1 MRCGKN
7 HDHATVQEVRDC
19 YAQRDGGTYFRNADK
34 AAETAAIQTAE
45 REEAE
50 RVAAYKMRRDQHLAQ
65 RYPANHGTGTRYSGN
80 PDRRHPGCHNGL
92 NPGGYALPSRTGHN
106 DLDFYWV
113 DIPREGKWANWAFAK
128 RIIGGH
134 SPIIMRKAE
143 QIMILS
149 TLVALKPD
157 ARSAA
162 QARYGIELGECYH
175 CHRTLTDDTSRA
187 LGIGPVCRN
196 K

>member
-7 HDHATVQEVRDC
+7 HEHPSVSEVRDC
-19 YAQRDGGTYFRNADK
+19 YAQRDGGTYFRQADQ
-34 AAETAAIQTAE
+34 AAETSAIQTAE

-50 RVAAYKMRRDQHLAQ
+50 RAYAAKARRDEQ
-65 RYPANHGTGTRYSGN
+65 RYPANHGTGTRYAGN
-80 PDRRHPGCHNGL
+80 PDRRHPGCHSHVA
-92 NPGGYALPSRTGHN
+92 PGGYALPSRTGHN

-113 DIPREGKWANWAFAK
+113 DIPTEGKWTDWAFVR

-134 SPIIMRKAE
+134 SPIEMRKAE

-149 TLVALKPD
+149 TLQATPSENPG
-157 ARSAA
+157 R
-162 QARYGIELGECYH
+162 QARYGIKLGQCAK
-175 CHRTLTDDTSRA
+175 CGRTLTDETSRQ